1 MLLKPAT
8 ERAMKE
14 HWGNREFFDTLI
26 VRDVPVKFP
35 PMAAAIMSLK
45 VAERHRC
52 QRIII
57 DNGLGQRDYSIEQ
70 VLKARFRAL
79 PPGRGAMGEANPEG
93 REASRQKRPVGATLA
108 GGSDGLPK
116 VITS

>member
-14 HWGNREFFDTLI
+14 HWGGQEYFDTLI
-26 VRDVPVKFP
+26 VRDVPDTFP

-57 DNGLGQRDYSIEQ
+57 DNGLGRLDYSIEQ
-70 VLKARFRAL
+70 VLKARFRSL
-79 PPGRGAMGEANPEG
+79 PPGRGSMGVAEPED
-93 REASRQKRPVGATLA
+93 REARRQNWPVGATLA
-108 GGSDGLPK
+108 GGPGGLPK
-116 VITS
+116 GD